1 MTEPVSSDMP
11 WNNDPWERD
20 GLAQVSDMVSTG
32 QIHMD
37 AGTKEWVT
45 KHMDELIQIAE
56 KELRAARQFSY
67 RAQKIDFGATR
78 AGQAMREKFIHRS
91 SDQEG
96 GLVWF
101 WQRYH
106 DALVE
111 FRRRIVGMATALEAN
126 DRKGAELQWKAGS

>member
-1 MTEPVSSDMP
+1 MTT
-11 WNNDPWERD
+11 WNSDPWAND
-20 GLAQVSDMVSTG
+20 GLAEVTDMVSNG
-32 QIHMD
+32 EVRMD

-45 KHMDELIQIAE
+45 NHMDELIRIAE
-56 KELRAARQFSY
+56 AELRAAKTFARKAASV
-67 RAQKIDFGATR
+67 DFGATR
-78 AGQAMREKFIHRS
+78 AGQAMRDKFIHRS

-126 DRKGAELQWKAGS
+126 DQKGAELQWRANS

>member
-1 MTEPVSSDMP
+1 MSSDMP
-11 WNNDPWERD
+11 WNSDPWEHD
-20 GLAQVSDMVSTG
+20 GLAQVSEMVSSG
-32 QIHMD
+32 EIRMD
-37 AGTKEWVT
+37 AGTKDWVA
-45 KHMDELIQIAE
+45 KHMDELIDIA
-56 KELRAARQFSY
+56 KGELDAARQFSY
-67 RAQKIDFGATR
+67 KAEGIDFGATR

-111 FRRRIVGMATALEAN
+111 FRKRVVGMATALEAN
-126 DRKGAELQWKAGS
+126 DQKGAELQWKAGS

>member
-1 MTEPVSSDMP
+1 MTWDS
-11 WNNDPWERD
+11 NPWERD
-20 GLAQVSDMVSTG
+20 GLTQVGDMVASG
-32 QIHMD
+32 EIRMD

-45 KHMDELIQIAE
+45 KHMDELIGIALA
-56 KELRAARQFSY
+56 ELRAARRFSSK
-67 RAQKIDFGATR
+67 AQDVDFGSTR

-96 GLVWF
+96 GLTWF

-111 FRRRIVGMATALEAN
+111 FRKRIVGMAAALEAN
-126 DRKGAELQWKAGS
+126 DQKGADLQWRAGS